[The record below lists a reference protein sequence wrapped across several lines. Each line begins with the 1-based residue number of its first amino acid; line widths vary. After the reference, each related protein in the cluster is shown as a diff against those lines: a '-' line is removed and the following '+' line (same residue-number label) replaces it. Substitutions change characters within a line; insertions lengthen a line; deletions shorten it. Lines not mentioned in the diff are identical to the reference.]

1 MSAVKQSPGQPTEK
15 KVTIRHDMSRRI
27 VQYGML
33 LTMIL
38 AGLVGLNAVLAGKDK
53 EKRSVETKPLP
64 VKTIVLHGSDSFGI
78 KRTYTGIV
86 KAART
91 SELSFRRTAEL
102 TSVLVREGARIRK
115 NEILAS
121 VDRRSLQARKQELT
135 AKKNA
140 AQALLN
146 ELIAGPRKQTIA
158 SARAEVAQM
167 QADLELEQAEL
178 QRAGKLFEDAVISR
192 SKYDTVQ
199 FGTRAAKAR
208 LEAATQKLV
217 ELEAGTRPEKID
229 AQRAV
234 VEQLVAMLSEV
245 AIDLEDSQLK
255 APYAGVIS
263 KRYTDEGTVVSP
275 GEAILRLVDDTRL
288 EAWVGLP
295 AANAI
300 NFSVGEKHR
309 LTVGGNEIVAT
320 VSAVLPEL
328 DSATRTRTVIFDL
341 GSSESNQ
348 IVPYQIVR
356 IEVEQ
361 QNNTKGYWVP
371 VTSLVQSKRGLWSLY
386 VVEPDE
392 RDSIF
397 VVARR
402 DVEVLH
408 LQDVRAF
415 VRGTIQSGEH
425 VIADGPHRVV
435 VGQRV
440 SLLPEEG

>member
-1 MSAVKQSPGQPTEK
+1 MTLRHITSSRFLQYSILLIIVITAIIGLSAVF
-15 KVTIRHDMSRRI
+15 
-27 VQYGML
+27 
-33 LTMIL
+33 
-38 AGLVGLNAVLAGKDK
+38 AGK
-53 EKRSVETKPLP
+53 EKQNLTIETTLIP
-64 VKTIVLHGSDSFGI
+64 VKTVVLDEVNSFEV
-78 KRTYTGIV
+78 KRTYTGVV
-86 KAART
+86 KAVRT

-102 TSVLVREGARIRK
+102 TSVLVKEGTRVK
-115 NEILAS
+115 KDELLAT
-121 VDRRSLQARKQELT
+121 VDDRSLQARKQELL

-158 SARAEVAQM
+158 SARAEVSQM
-167 QADLELEQAEL
+167 QAEWELEQAEL

-192 SKYDTVQ
+192 SKFDTVQ

-217 ELEAGTRPEKID
+217 ELEAGTRPEKIN

-234 VEQLVAMLSEV
+234 VDQLTAMLIDVEV
-245 AIDLEDSQLK
+245 DLDESQLK

-263 KRYTDEGTVVSP
+263 KRYTDEGTIVSP
-275 GEAILRLVDDTRL
+275 ADAILRLVDDTRL

-300 NFSVGEKHR
+300 HFSVGDKHP
-309 LTVGGNEIVAT
+309 LLVDGNKIEAI

-328 DSATRTRTVIFDL
+328 DPATRTRTVIFDL
-341 GSSESNQ
+341 GSSKTNQ
-348 IVPYQIVR
+348 IVPFQIIR

-361 QNNTKGYWVP
+361 QNYSKGFWVP
-371 VTSLVQSKRGLWSLY
+371 TTSLVQSKRGLWAIY
-386 VVEPDE
+386 VVEPTKQN
-392 RDSIF
+392 STF

-415 VRGTIQSGEH
+415 VRGTIQSGERI
-425 VIADGPHRVV
+425 IADGTHRVV
-435 VGQRV
+435 AGQQV
-440 SLLPEEG
+440 SLIAE